1 MTASK
6 SINILLKATNET
18 SLLSF
23 IDFFNLFHVEGA
35 AYLNAFFP
43 QLSSNLWN
51 RQKKNIQRTKIVS
64 PNIIYT
70 DVGWK

>member
-1 MTASK
+1 MQYIQCKLWKYVTASK

-23 IDFFNLFHVEGA
+23 IDFCNLFHVEGA

-43 QLSSNLWN
+43 AQF
-51 RQKKNIQRTKIVS
+51 
-64 PNIIYT
+64 
-70 DVGWK
+70 